1 MVRNG
6 KVIKNTPNVLF
17 DSKNA
22 SNNMTN
28 TMIDVENDLQK
39 SSDNL
44 NDETKQQLL
53 LTNNIINKKV
63 VSLKRDAIDWDEFSV
78 KYGRLPQQEVS
89 FNHQIKKQFKK
100 SLKKFSFISWFIS
113 LFPIVNWLPKY
124 KIKTDLLP
132 DFIAGITISILHIP
146 QGIAYS
152 LLAGLDA
159 VHGLYVSFFPVLI
172 YTLMGTS
179 RHISIG
185 TFAVASLMLSNTATK
200 LGSVSHHIK
209 VFNETTNETLTVDWP
224 PTTLEALTA
233 VCIVTG
239 FIQLLMGFL
248 SLGSLSL
255 ILSDH
260 LVSGFSTAVA
270 FHVATSQINNIL
282 GLSIPNQRSGPLKL
296 IKVCFRLYLL
306 FLINIFLR
314 SLLSTISN
322 FLVLILNKK

>member
-1 MVRNG
+1 
-6 KVIKNTPNVLF
+6 
-17 DSKNA
+17 
-22 SNNMTN
+22 
-28 TMIDVENDLQK
+28 
-39 SSDNL
+39 
-44 NDETKQQLL
+44 
-53 LTNNIINKKV
+53 
-63 VSLKRDAIDWDEFSV
+63 
-78 KYGRLPQQEVS
+78 
-89 FNHQIKKQFKK
+89 
-100 SLKKFSFISWFIS
+100 
-113 LFPIVNWLPKY
+113 LFPIINWLPKY

-185 TFAVASLMLSNTATK
+185 SFAVASLMLSNTATK
-200 LGSVSHHIK
+200 LGSVPHHIE

-224 PTTLEALTA
+224 PTTLEALTT

-270 FHVATSQINNIL
+270 FHVATSQMNYIL

-296 IKVCFRLYLL
+296 IKVCNYLIEYLL
-306 FLINIFLR
+306 KMCSSR
-314 SLLSTISN
+314 
-322 FLVLILNKK
+322 